1 MGMRHGGTIL
11 AEQLKR
17 HGVERVFSIPGE
29 SFLAALD
36 GLYGAGIGNT
46 VARHEGGA
54 AMMAEAWGKLTGR
67 PGVVFVTRGP
77 GATNAASG
85 IHVARQDS
93 TPMVVFVGQVPR
105 RNRDREA
112 FQEVDFRAFFGPLAK
127 WVAEIDDTARLPEY
141 IARAF
146 HAAQAGRP
154 GPVVLS
160 LPEDMLSARAEVPD
174 RAPAAL
180 PLPGVTDAQIAALT
194 DRLAAAA
201 RPLTIA
207 GGPGWSQRAAED
219 LARFA
224 ECWDVPVAA
233 AFRRQDYMDNRHPC
247 YAGDV
252 SVGLNPALG
261 QRVRAADCLLVL
273 GARLSDPVT
282 DGYRLIDPAAPAPV
296 LLQVHPDPDM
306 IGRVYPAAVA
316 IAAPAPAV
324 LARLAETAPPG
335 SGWPGWRAAARADYE
350 AWQRPAALPG
360 AVHLGRVVEWLSE
373 HLPEDAIVT
382 NGAGNYAAFVH
393 RHFRYKRFGT
403 QLAPTSGSMG
413 YGLPAAIAAGLRH
426 PGRVVICFA
435 GDGCFQMTGNEL
447 ATARQ
452 AGAAPI
458 VIVANN
464 RMYGTIRM
472 HQARSYPGRISG
484 TELVNP
490 DFAALARAHGGFGVR
505 VTDEADFPGA
515 FAQARAAGTLA
526 VIELVLDP
534 EAIATGATLAAIE
547 AQAAG

>member
-1 MGMRHGGTIL
+1 
-11 AEQLKR
+11 
-17 HGVERVFSIPGE
+17 
-29 SFLAALD
+29 
-36 GLYGAGIGNT
+36 
-46 VARHEGGA
+46 
-54 AMMAEAWGKLTGR
+54 
-67 PGVVFVTRGP
+67 
-77 GATNAASG
+77 
-85 IHVARQDS
+85 
-93 TPMVVFVGQVPR
+93 
-105 RNRDREA
+105 
-112 FQEVDFRAFFGPLAK
+112 
-127 WVAEIDDTARLPEY
+127 
-141 IARAF
+141 
-146 HAAQAGRP
+146 
-154 GPVVLS
+154 
-160 LPEDMLSARAEVPD
+160 
-174 RAPAAL
+174 
-180 PLPGVTDAQIAALT
+180 
-194 DRLAAAA
+194 
-201 RPLTIA
+201 
-207 GGPGWSQRAAED
+207 
-219 LARFA
+219 
-224 ECWDVPVAA
+224 
-233 AFRRQDYMDNRHPC
+233 
-247 YAGDV
+247 
-252 SVGLNPALG
+252 
-261 QRVRAADCLLVL
+261 
-273 GARLSDPVT
+273 
-282 DGYRLIDPAAPAPV
+282 
-296 LLQVHPDPDM
+296 
-306 IGRVYPAAVA
+306 
-316 IAAPAPAV
+316 
-324 LARLAETAPPG
+324 LAETAPPG

-472 HQARSYPGRISG
+472 HQARNYPGRISG